1 MSASSV
7 LDNVSTIVERLHKT
21 YPNARYELNWD
32 NPLQLLVATILAAQC
47 TDERVNQTTPALFA
61 RYPDAKSYAEA
72 DQSELEGYV
81 RNTGFYRQ
89 KAKTIQAVCQELVA
103 RFGGEVPR
111 TMEEMVTLPGVARKT
126 ANVVLN
132 NAFDIPS
139 GVIVDTH
146 VARVSQRLGLSE
158 RPKPERIEQ
167 DLMGIVPKDEWV
179 HFGPAMVLH
188 GRYTCTAHEPR
199 CSQCIFN
206 DLCPK
211 RGVEESG
218 EAATVETPSNL
229 PAGLPQDWRTVLA
242 DELKKDYFQRLQDFV
257 VAERTAHTV
266 FPPEDD
272 VFNAFKLA
280 PYERVKVLL
289 LGQDPYHDDGQA
301 HGLCFSVRP
310 GVKPPPS
317 LVNIF
322 KELQSDLGCT
332 IPNNGHLTPWAEQGV
347 MLLNAVLTVRAHEP
361 ASHKERG
368 WETFTD
374 AVISA
379 LNQRQQPVVFV
390 LWGAYAQKKVGLID
404 TNRHR
409 IVTAAH
415 PSPLSAKKFFGS
427 KPFSA
432 VNKALEEFGATPINW
447 QLPDISG
454 DTTPDKP
461 AIAQTNGAGRAAVEE
476 PAEPMHPAP
485 PPVAPPPAADPNAH
499 IASLMGTVMSF
510 AQSLR
515 HMMLLPA
522 GWQAA
527 LAEQFSLPYFRK
539 LEKFIADQRQ
549 TFTVCPEE
557 KDVFN
562 AFRLTPI
569 EQVRVVLLGDAP
581 PNQPDKADGLAFSVR
596 PGARPSPAAVRLF
609 EELHHD
615 LGCWPPS
622 TGHLAPWARQGVLLL
637 NNVLTVR
644 AGEAGSHERK
654 GWETFTDAVLS
665 ILSSRSQHIVFVLWG
680 ETGRKKERL
689 IDPTRHTILT
699 CPGPLERGFPGTR
712 PFSAINN
719 ALELHGQSAV
729 WWQLFAG

>member
-7 LDNVSTIVERLHKT
+7 LDSVSTIIERLHKT

-61 RYPDAKSYAEA
+61 RYPDAKAYAEA
-72 DQSELEGYV
+72 DQTELEGYV

-89 KAKTIQAVCQELVA
+89 KAKTIQAVCQELVN
-103 RFGGEVPR
+103 RFGGEVPQ

-167 DLMGIVPKDEWV
+167 DLMRLVPKDEWV

-199 CSQCIFN
+199 CAQCILN

-211 RGVEESG
+211 RGVEDSG
-218 EAATVETPSNL
+218 ETETP
-229 PAGLPQDWRTVLA
+229 PARPGLADALPQDWRAVLA
-242 DELKKDYFQRLQDFV
+242 DELKKDYFQSLQEFV
-257 VAERTAHTV
+257 ADERAAHTV
-266 FPPEDD
+266 FPPEED
-272 VFNAFKLA
+272 VFNAFKLT

-322 KELQSDLGCT
+322 KELQSDLGCKV
-332 IPNNGHLTPWAEQGV
+332 PDNGHLTPWAEQGV

-379 LNQRQQPVVFV
+379 LNRRQQPLVFV
-390 LWGAYAQKKVGLID
+390 LWGAYAQKKSALID
-404 TNRHR
+404 ANRHR
-409 IVTAAH
+409 VVTAAH

-427 KPFSA
+427 KPFSV

-454 DTTPDKP
+454 DGTTHKP
-461 AIAQTNGAGRAAVEE
+461 IVVQTNDAPPAKEE
-476 PAEPMHPAP
+476 KPPAP
-485 PPVAPPPAADPNAH
+485 PPPVDPNAH
-499 IASLMGTVMSF
+499 LAALMDTVMSY

-515 HMMLLPA
+515 HRTLLPPD
-522 GWQAA
+522 WQAA
-527 LAEQFSLPYFRK
+527 LAEQFTLPYFPK
-539 LEKFIADQRQ
+539 LEKFLAEQRQ
-549 TFTVCPEE
+549 NFTVCPDEA
-557 KDVFN
+557 DVFN

-569 EQVRVVLLGDAP
+569 DQVRVVLLGDEP
-581 PNQPDKADGLAFSVR
+581 PARRGEADGLAFSVR
-596 PGARPSPAAVRLF
+596 PGARPAPSAVRLF
-609 EELHHD
+609 EELHRD

-622 TGHLAPWARQGVLLL
+622 TGCLASWARRGVLLL
-637 NNVLTVR
+637 NSVLTVR
-644 AGEAGSHERK
+644 AGEPGSHERK
-654 GWETFTDAVLS
+654 GWETFTDA
-665 ILSSRSQHIVFVLWG
+665 ILRTLNNQTKHIVFVLWS
-680 ETGRKKERL
+680 EMGRKKERL
-689 IDPTRHTILT
+689 IDPSRHTILT
-699 CPGPLERGFPGTR
+699 GLAPLERGFGGTR

>member
-1 MSASSV
+1 MSASSALASV
-7 LDNVSTIVERLHKT
+7 ATIVERLHKT

-61 RYPDAKSYAEA
+61 RYADAKAYAESDLA
-72 DQSELEGYV
+72 ELEGYV

-89 KAKTIQAVCQELVA
+89 KAKTIRDVCRELVA

-132 NAFDIPS
+132 NAFSIPS

-167 DLMGIVPKDEWV
+167 DLMRLVPQEEWI
-179 HFGPAMVLH
+179 HFGPALVLH
-188 GRYTCTAHEPR
+188 GRYTCTAHAPKCGE
-199 CSQCIFN
+199 CIFN
-206 DLCPK
+206 DLCPR
-211 RGVEESG
+211 RGVDDNG
-218 EAATVETPSNL
+218 DAAL
-229 PAGLPQDWRTVLA
+229 PATRSGLAEGLPDDWRGVLA
-242 DELKKDYFQRLQDFV
+242 EELKKDYFQRLQEFV
-257 VAERTAHTV
+257 SGERAAHTV
-266 FPPEDD
+266 FPPEGD
-272 VFNAFKLA
+272 VFNAFKLT

-332 IPNNGHLTPWAEQGV
+332 IPKNGYLTPWAEQGV

-361 ASHKERG
+361 ASHAEHG

-374 AVISA
+374 AVIAALSA
-379 LNQRQQPVVFV
+379 RKQPLVFV
-390 LWGAYAQKKVGLID
+390 LWGAYAQKKSKLID
-404 TNRHR
+404 TARHR

-415 PSPLSAKKFFGS
+415 PSPLSAKKFLGS

-432 VNKALEEFGATPINW
+432 INKALSELGETPINW
-447 QLPDISG
+447 QLPDIIESQKA
-454 DTTPDKP
+454 DKP
-461 AIAQTNGAGRAAVEE
+461 VIVDPPHMQRVEE
-476 PAEPMHPAP
+476 NNVEDAGPTEVFSSRYQA
-485 PPVAPPPAADPNAH
+485 
-499 IASLMGTVMSF
+499 
-510 AQSLR
+510 
-515 HMMLLPA
+515 LLPQS
-522 GWQAA
+522 WQAA
-527 LAEQFSLPYFRK
+527 LADQFTQPYFQK
-539 LEKFIADQRQ
+539 LEKFIAAQQ
-549 TFTVCPEE
+549 STNTVCPDEM
-557 KDVFN
+557 DVFN

-569 EQVRVVLLGDAP
+569 EQVKVVLLGDEP
-581 PNQPDKADGLAFSVR
+581 PADVKRADGLAFSVR
-596 PGARPSPAAVRLF
+596 PGAKPLPAAVRMFDKLH
-609 EELHHD
+609 EE

-622 TGHLAPWARQGVLLL
+622 TGHLASWAQQGVLLL
-637 NNVLTVR
+637 NRVLTVLE
-644 AGEAGSHERK
+644 GEPGSHERK
-654 GWETFTDAVLS
+654 GWETFTDAVLRV
-665 ILSSRSQHIVFVLWG
+665 LSAQPRHIVFALWG
-680 ETGRKKERL
+680 EQSQKKERL
-689 IDPTRHTILT
+689 LDPERHTIRTRPHPLD
-699 CPGPLERGFPGTR
+699 PGFSHSC
-712 PFSAINN
+712 PFSAINT
-719 ALELHGQSAV
+719 ALELHGQSAI